1 MKMKQIVVALSLATL
16 AASVSA
22 ADVVTGKNSMTL
34 YSFDKDSNGKSSCY
48 NQCATIWPPAAVSDA
63 SGKDFGET
71 VRTDGSKQLTYK
83 GKPMYYYINDKKAG
97 DKTGDNVGNTWH
109 VVNPTAKTSDAGG
122 HNTGTS
128 SYSY

>member
-1 MKMKQIVVALSLATL
+1 MKMKQIVVALTLTAL
-16 AASVSA
+16 AATASA
-22 ADVVTGKNSMTL
+22 ADVLTGKNGMTL
-34 YSFDKDSNGKSSCY
+34 YSFDKDSNGKSACY
-48 NQCATIWPPAAVSDA
+48 NQCATIWPPAAVGDA

-97 DKTGDNVGNTWH
+97 DTTGDKVNNVWH
-109 VVNPTAKTSDAGG
+109 VVAPTAKTSDAGG
-122 HNTGTS
+122 YNYGAA